1 MPTRVAVAPVQRHM
15 VEPSQ
20 APTAPTASA
29 APGTEDVR
37 GPDVTVSRHL
47 DSAQPATEPLTQG
60 FTEVPL
66 VVARHSARQDAQE
79 SMRPEVAVEAS
90 AALWD
95 HPSPSDSGQPA
106 GSVNGPL
113 GTAVPVEPWAPQPA
127 PSRPSE
133 GPGIGGT
140 TRVASPIARVQR
152 RVAAT
157 SLDQPAEPSV
167 QFPQTARSFTPT
179 QAQPPLVVARQVGP
193 PRSPERSPRPGE
205 GMSFASM
212 FSAAGLGAADP
223 DPEDALIGLQR
234 QTEDSGAT
242 AAGASASTDLSSAP
256 APAAAA
262 AAPSAAGSA
271 ANFDE
276 MARRLYE
283 PLAARLRE
291 ELWLDRERA
300 GMISDA

>member
-1 MPTRVAVAPVQRHM
+1 
-15 VEPSQ
+15 
-20 APTAPTASA
+20 
-29 APGTEDVR
+29 
-37 GPDVTVSRHL
+37 
-47 DSAQPATEPLTQG
+47 
-60 FTEVPL
+60 
-66 VVARHSARQDAQE
+66 
-79 SMRPEVAVEAS
+79 
-90 AALWD
+90 
-95 HPSPSDSGQPA
+95 
-106 GSVNGPL
+106 VNGPL
-113 GTAVPVEPWAPQPA
+113 GTAVPVEPWAPRPA
-127 PSRPSE
+127 PSMPSE
-133 GPGIGGT
+133 GHGIGGT

-212 FSAAGLGAADP
+212 FSAVSLGGAAVDA

-256 APAAAA
+256 GPAAAA